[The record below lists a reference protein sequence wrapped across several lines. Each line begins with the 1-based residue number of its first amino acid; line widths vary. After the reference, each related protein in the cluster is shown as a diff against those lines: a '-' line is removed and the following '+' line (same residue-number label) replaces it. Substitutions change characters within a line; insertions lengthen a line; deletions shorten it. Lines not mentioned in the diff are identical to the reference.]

1 MTEAVLE
8 ALGEKPVILSDSE
21 GSPEEE
27 PVSLSDSE
35 GSPGEEPVIL
45 SEAKNGGLPPP
56 GADAGRAQFPQPRRW
71 RAEALKP
78 GPGTALAARRSFP
91 RPKRPP
97 LSVGPRSAK
106 P

>member
-27 PVSLSDSE
+27 PV
-35 GSPGEEPVIL
+35 IL

-56 GADAGRAQFPQPRRW
+56 GADAGRPPFPQPGRGGQEKKDGNPFSPSRPRAGALFLLKKRAGYGSIRRQ
-71 RAEALKP
+71 E
-78 GPGTALAARRSFP
+78 
-91 RPKRPP
+91 
-97 LSVGPRSAK
+97 
-106 P
+106 

>member
-27 PVSLSDSE
+27 PV
-35 GSPGEEPVIL
+35 IL

-56 GADAGRAQFPQPRRW
+56 GADAGRAAISAAAPLAGRGAQAR
-71 RAEALKP
+71 P
-78 GPGTALAARRSFP
+78 GNGNRGKAFILP
-91 RPKRPP
+91 
-97 LSVGPRSAK
+97 VRSAQ
-106 P
+106 PPSGRFFGLRPQNDS